1 MNQYFP
7 KEFSRSARFV
17 KVQADLS
24 NYEVKVKLKEAI
36 DIGTSTL
43 VSKTNLAGLKTK
55 VDTFDMDNLNSVSAG
70 LSKLRNV
77 VDSDVV
83 KKVCM
88 INLLPKSVLLVL
100 RHQVLVD

>member
-1 MNQYFP
+1 MSQYFP
-7 KEFSRSARFV
+7 KEFSRSRGFV
-17 KVQADLS
+17 KVQTDLS
-24 NYEVKVKLKEAI
+24 NYEMKVELKEAI

-55 VDTFDMDNLNSVSAG
+55 ADTLDMDNLNSVSAA
-70 LSKLRNV
+70 LRKLRNV